1 MSESADDLSHHPS
14 VTRVRH
20 ALAGLGVE
28 GEFRILD
35 AHARTAPLAAEQLGV
50 PVGAIANS
58 LLFAVEESG
67 QSRPLLVLASG
78 AHRVDTD
85 KLAGELGVERIA
97 KATPDF
103 VRTHTGF
110 AIGGV
115 APVGHPH
122 PITTLVD
129 VTLAQHQ
136 QIWAAGGHPRTV
148 FATHYDELLRITAG
162 GATEVN

>member
-1 MSESADDLSHHPS
+1 
-14 VTRVRH
+14 
-20 ALAGLGVE
+20 
-28 GEFRILD
+28 
-35 AHARTAPLAAEQLGV
+35 
-50 PVGAIANS
+50 
-58 LLFAVEESG
+58 LLFAIEENG
-67 QSRPLLVLASG
+67 QLRPLLVLASG

-97 KATPDF
+97 KATPEF

-115 APVGHPH
+115 APVGHLH

-129 VTLAQHQ
+129 VTLARHPRV
-136 QIWAAGGHPRTV
+136 WAAGGHPRTV

-162 GATEVN
+162 RATEVN

>member
-14 VTRVRH
+14 VTRVRQ
-20 ALAGLGVE
+20 ALTG
-28 GEFRILD
+28 
-35 AHARTAPLAAEQLGV
+35 LAAEQLGV

-58 LLFAVEESG
+58 LLFAIEENG
-67 QSRPLLVLASG
+67 QLRPLLVLASG

-97 KATPDF
+97 KATPEF

-115 APVGHPH
+115 APVGHLH

-129 VTLAQHQ
+129 VTLARHPRV
-136 QIWAAGGHPRTV
+136 WAAGGHPRTV

-162 GATEVN
+162 RATEVN